1 MTNDLRARLADAR
14 LYLCTD
20 ARRSQGDL
28 PRFLDAV
35 LGAGVD
41 IVQLREKGL
50 EAGEELALLEVF
62 AGACR
67 RHGRLLAVND
77 RADVA
82 LAAGADVLHLGQ
94 DDLPVRVARRILGP
108 GPLIGRSSHSPAQAD
123 AVAAEPGVD
132 YFCAGPVWA
141 TPTKPGRPATGPGL
155 LAHVAHTSQPA
166 PGSRSAAS
174 AWAGWTTCSPPGPPA
189 WSWSARSRRPTIPPL
204 RRGRLPS
211 ACPSAAGP
219 PRRRPVSPAGR
230 RSCNDGQMRIVSV
243 ESTDLFVG
251 TAQRPLQVVRVTL
264 VNEEP
269 GAASARLG
277 VQGAGVRDPGPFGVN
292 DLLPG
297 EEKAFEVP
305 VEIAAPYQPGSTRRV
320 TVTLENEAGLVSR
333 VQAEADITV
342 AEPGWTMWMV
352 SHFHYDPVWWNTQGQ
367 FTEARLSLPDE
378 DGRLPDVRSAFELV
392 GAHLDKAR
400 KDADYKFV
408 LAEIDYLKPYFDAFP
423 QDRQDL
429 RRLMAEGRV
438 EIVGGN
444 YNEPSTNLIC
454 AEAIIRNAV
463 YGIGFQRDVFGGDPR
478 SAWMLDVFGHDP
490 GYPGLMAAAGLTS
503 SAWAR
508 GPFHQWGP
516 SGAEGG
522 DRRMQFSTEFE
533 WISPDGHGL
542 LTAYMAHHY
551 GAGWRLHTLP
561 DLQAAEL
568 EAYGQFRG
576 LAQVATTRNVL
587 LPVGSD
593 HVIPARWVTD
603 IHRDWNRRYVWPRFT
618 TAVPREFF
626 DAVRAEA
633 SSGGRAGAWIT
644 PQTRDMN
651 PVYTGKD
658 VSYIDTKQAQR
669 AIETVVTEAERLG
682 TLAWRAGAPYPH
694 AALDKAWRLLAYG
707 AHHDG
712 ITGVE
717 SDQVYLDLLGGWR
730 EAWELGS
737 AARRG
742 RRRRPPGGYG
752 GAGSDPVGGGSRG
765 VVPPDGVVFNA
776 LARPRGGVA
785 RVTVQVPDDGTRWLE
800 VRDGAGQ
807 PVRAL
812 AEGVRRRPDG
822 SVAEMTLTLAV
833 ADVPALGSLNYR
845 LVPADP
851 SSELTGEWH
860 QAAFPAENTIE
871 NGRYLVTADPAH
883 GGTISVTDKRTGA
896 RVLAGP
902 GNELVIQDEYAQHP
916 RHGEGPWHLSPK
928 GPGLGSASVPAT
940 VRQERCRIGS
950 RLVASFTLDRLDVI
964 TETVLWENAER
975 VEFRTHVDSYRG
987 RDRLLRVRF
996 PADVPGGLPVYQ
1008 TATAVVGRSFGVVD
1022 VDSADHWYT
1031 LDNPAHQW
1039 FGVGSTARVRT
1050 GDPRGLTQAIGVA
1063 EVVCPLLP
1071 NDLRDTLRELLVALA
1086 AAGVTATCSQADGS
1100 RYGGIDA
1107 DSNLPD
1113 VRITVGG
1120 PEVEPVHRRGAGRVR
1135 ARVRQGAGGPAG
1147 RRFRDGTAVGTGGPG
1162 PGGHVRAGR
1171 RRARGRRPAGAHRG
1185 GRRARRTGRGSHR
1198 PGRGPGRRGGG
1209 RRRPCRQGT
1218 RGRRGTRRRGRPV
1231 PLADRSVAVLN
1242 RGTPGCVVTPDG
1254 TLHMS
1259 LMRSC
1264 SAWPSGI
1271 WIDGDRRTAPDG
1283 SSFAWQHWSHTFEY
1297 ALASGPGDW
1306 RTAGFNLIAEDYN
1319 HDLIAVPGG
1328 AGPQPDAGL
1337 QPGAGLSVEPATVTV
1352 SALKPRGNQLAAGRI
1367 RALADAAAEDAAVT
1381 VRLRETSGQAT
1392 TARIR
1397 LEGEVSAAWLTDL
1410 LEESDGAPLR
1420 VENGTIFVDM
1430 PAFGTVTLLVRGDAP
1445 PRPLRSWGDASPRPP
1460 LGGPS
1465 PPNPDFPSG
1474 PADPSDPP
1482 CLPDPSCHSG
1492 PSCLPDPSWGAA
1504 CLCTVLAARQGAGSG
1519 RELAGG
1525 GALLPRQGRPGRPG
1539 RGGGA
1544 DADRG
1549 LRGRARLGGRG
1560 TGHAGRGNRRLSG

>member
-1 MTNDLRARLADAR
+1 
-14 LYLCTD
+14 
-20 ARRSQGDL
+20 
-28 PRFLDAV
+28 
-35 LGAGVD
+35 
-41 IVQLREKGL
+41 
-50 EAGEELALLEVF
+50 
-62 AGACR
+62 
-67 RHGRLLAVND
+67 
-77 RADVA
+77 
-82 LAAGADVLHLGQ
+82 
-94 DDLPVRVARRILGP
+94 
-108 GPLIGRSSHSPAQAD
+108 
-123 AVAAEPGVD
+123 
-132 YFCAGPVWA
+132 
-141 TPTKPGRPATGPGL
+141 
-155 LAHVAHTSQPA
+155 
-166 PGSRSAAS
+166 
-174 AWAGWTTCSPPGPPA
+174 
-189 WSWSARSRRPTIPPL
+189 
-204 RRGRLPS
+204 
-211 ACPSAAGP
+211 
-219 PRRRPVSPAGR
+219 
-230 RSCNDGQMRIVSV
+230 MRIVSV

-269 GAASARLG
+269 AAASARLG
-277 VQGAGVRDPGPFGVN
+277 VQGAGVRDPGPFGIN
-292 DLLPG
+292 DLNPG
-297 EEKAFEVP
+297 EEKTFEVP
-305 VEIAAPYQPGSTRRV
+305 VQIAAPYQPGSTRRV
-320 TVTLENEAGLVSR
+320 TVTLESEAGRSSRVSRGSR

-392 GAHLDKAR
+392 GTHLDKAR
-400 KDADYKFV
+400 RDADYKFV

-423 QDRQDL
+423 QDREDL

-444 YNEPSTNLIC
+444 YNEPNTNLIC

-478 SAWMLDVFGHDP
+478 SAWMLDAFGHDP

-516 SGAEGG
+516 SGAEGGG

-551 GAGWRLHTLP
+551 GAGWRLHTPP

-633 SSGGRAGAWIT
+633 SSGGQAGAWIT

-669 AIETVVTEAERLG
+669 AIETAVTEAERLG
-682 TLAWRAGAPYPH
+682 TLAWLGGAPYPH

-730 EAWELGS
+730 EAWELSS
-737 AARRG
+737 AARRDAVAHLAG
-742 RRRRPPGGYG
+742 E
-752 GAGSDPVGGGSRG
+752 GSDLTVS
-765 VVPPDGVVFNA
+765 VFNG

-800 VRDGAGQ
+800 VRDEAGQ
-807 PVRAL
+807 PVRAV
-812 AEGVRRRPDG
+812 AEGVRRRPD
-822 SVAEMTLTLAV
+822 SSLAEMTLTLGAF
-833 ADVPALGSLNYR
+833 DTPALGFLSYR

-851 SSELTGEWH
+851 SSQWTSQWRRDAL
-860 QAAFPAENTIE
+860 PAEYTIE
-871 NGRYLVTADPAH
+871 NGRYVVTADPAR
-883 GGTISVTDKRTGA
+883 GGTVSVTDKRTGTS
-896 RVLAGP
+896 VLAGP

-916 RHGEGPWHLSPK
+916 RHAEGPWHLSPK

-940 VRQERCRIGS
+940 VRQERCAIGS
-950 RLVASFTLDRLDVI
+950 RLVASFTLDGLDVI

-987 RDRLLRVRF
+987 HDRLIRVRF

-1039 FGVGSTARVRT
+1039 FGVGSTARIRT
-1050 GDPRGLTQAIGVA
+1050 GDPHGLTQAIGVA
-1063 EVVCPLLP
+1063 EVVCPLRP

-1113 VRITVGG
+1113 VRIAVGG
-1120 PEVEPVHRRGAGRVR
+1120 PEVNPLTAEVLAAAGPGYAKALAARLDAGSGVARLWVPAARDRADAFGPDADVRGADDLPVLIV
-1135 ARVRQGAGGPAG
+1135 AGAGPAELAAAVAALAG
-1147 RRFRDGTAVGTGGPG
+1147 DLADAIVDVGDLADVGSGADTGSGAGDGD
-1162 PGGHVRAGR
+1162 
-1171 RRARGRRPAGAHRG
+1171 RP
-1185 GRRARRTGRGSHR
+1185 T
-1198 PGRGPGRRGGG
+1198 
-1209 RRRPCRQGT
+1209 
-1218 RGRRGTRRRGRPV
+1218 PV

-1271 WIDGDRRTAPDG
+1271 WIDGDCRTAPDG

-1306 RTAGFNLIAEDYN
+1306 RTAGFNLIAEDYS
-1319 HDLIAVPGG
+1319 HDLIAVTGG
-1328 AGPQPDAGL
+1328 AGQ
-1337 QPGAGLSVEPATVTV
+1337 QSGAGLSVEPATVTL
-1352 SALKPRGNQLAAGRI
+1352 SALKPRGNPLAAGRT
-1367 RALADAAAEDAAVT
+1367 RALTDAATEDATVT

-1392 TARIR
+1392 TARVR
-1397 LEGEVSAAWLTDL
+1397 LGNDAGEVTAAWLTDL

-1420 VENGTIFVDM
+1420 VENGTVFVDM
-1430 PAFGTVTLLVRGDAP
+1430 PAFGTVTAVLRPRSPGPAGTAGTDLVQPVYTRYWLHGKGPAPVGNLPVAVHFSPVRVALAEPGEAAALTLTVGCGAEPASGIVELVTPPEVIVTAEADLRYQLAPGGYAAWDLAVRVPPGTRAGRYFVAARIRDDLGHLLEDTAMVAVGERRWPDPDLPPEETLEPMQADYRAAAAEVDLAVLTPELRLAPGGQGELLVRVTSGLASELHGEAQLVSPFGTWEMLGPPAQGFSIAP
-1445 PRPLRSWGDASPRPP
+1445 ETSIVLRFVASVPM
-1460 LGGPS
+1460 
-1465 PPNPDFPSG
+1465 
-1474 PADPSDPP
+1474 
-1482 CLPDPSCHSG
+1482 
-1492 PSCLPDPSWGAA
+1492 
-1504 CLCTVLAARQGAGSG
+1504 TARHAQWWALVKVMYYG
-1519 RELAGG
+1519 RVRYTEAI
-1525 GALLPRQGRPGRPG
+1525 PVVIEPV
-1539 RGGGA
+1539 
-1544 DADRG
+1544 
-1549 LRGRARLGGRG
+1549 
-1560 TGHAGRGNRRLSG
+1560 N